1 MKDLW
6 LAVAHFIRLSW
17 RIDRRRLITGLGLL
31 LLGCLATPALAVA
44 LKHLT
49 EAVLDGHGGPAV
61 GFALAAALLL
71 VGEQMLGHF
80 AHLHYFELGELEE
93 VELQSRLLD
102 AAGAPGTLER
112 VGTPEFADTLHL
124 VREDVVRTRSALE
137 AVLQLVTI
145 GFQTVLT
152 MVLLAQVQPVLAL
165 LPLLAVPPVLVG
177 HRAQE
182 VVERA
187 KKDSAEDSRRTRDLL
202 RLATAPGPA
211 GEIRLSGAGPEL
223 RRRQAE
229 SWRAVSAVLNRA
241 QWSAAALRAVGQL
254 LFAAAYAAALLIT
267 VGAALDGRIG
277 LGDVI
282 LVITLTVQIS
292 TQTATFLGLFGTL
305 QGAGRT
311 VRRLARLGAEGDRA
325 PGPAAAEAPAG
336 TAAEPGPAA
345 GADPAGVPG
354 TAPPVARPGPS
365 VPARLHGGIRFEHVS
380 FSYPGAAEPVLDD
393 IDLEI
398 PAGSTIALV
407 GENGAGKSTL
417 VKLLCGLYR
426 PTRGRIL
433 VDGTD
438 LAELD
443 PVAWRARVAALL
455 QDFARYELPL
465 RQTVG
470 LGDLRPG
477 AQPGDDTAALAA
489 ALRSA
494 DAESVAAAL
503 PRGVDHLLGKGYGDG
518 AELSGGQW
526 QKLGLART
534 LLRPAPL
541 LLILDEPASA
551 LDAEAEHLLFDG
563 YGATARTRA
572 RAHGSVTVLVTHRFS
587 TVSRAE
593 RILVLTEGRVREWG
607 THEEL
612 MARPGLYAELYTLQA
627 AAYA

>member
-1 MKDLW
+1 
-6 LAVAHFIRLSW
+6 
-17 RIDRRRLITGLGLL
+17 
-31 LLGCLATPALAVA
+31 
-44 LKHLT
+44 
-49 EAVLDGHGGPAV
+49 
-61 GFALAAALLL
+61 
-71 VGEQMLGHF
+71 MLGHF

-93 VELQSRLLD
+93 IELQSRLLD
-102 AAGAPGTLER
+102 AAGGPDTLER
-112 VGTPEFADTLHL
+112 VAGPEFADTLHL
-124 VREDVVRTRSALE
+124 VREDVVKTRAALE
-137 AVLQLVTI
+137 AVLQLVAI
-145 GFQTVLT
+145 GLQTVLT
-152 MVLLAQVQPVLAL
+152 MVLLARVEPVLAL
-165 LPLLAVPPVLVG
+165 LPLLAVPPVLAG

-182 VVERA
+182 LVERA
-187 KKDSAEDSRRTRDLL
+187 KKRSAEHSRRTRDLL
-202 RLATAPGPA
+202 RLATEPGPA
-211 GEIRLSGAGPEL
+211 GEIRLSGAGPEI

-229 SWRAVSAVLNRA
+229 SWQAASTVLNRA
-241 QWSAAALRAVGQL
+241 QWGAAGLRAVGQL

-277 LGDVI
+277 FGDVI

-292 TQTATFLGLFGTL
+292 TQTAAFLGLFGTL

-311 VRRLARLGAEGDRA
+311 VRRLAVLGTEPPAGPVAAAVAEPADGVSAAPPPGTPATAQEPA
-325 PGPAAAEAPAG
+325 PGP
-336 TAAEPGPAA
+336 
-345 GADPAGVPG
+345 
-354 TAPPVARPGPS
+354 RS
-365 VPARLHGGIRFEHVS
+365 VPARLEGGIRFEHVS
-380 FSYPGAAEPVLDD
+380 FTYPGAAGPVLDD
-393 IDLEI
+393 IDLEL
-398 PAGSTIALV
+398 PAGATIALV
-407 GENGAGKSTL
+407 GENGAGKSTM

-438 LAELD
+438 LADLD
-443 PVAWRARVAALL
+443 AAAWRSRVAALL

-477 AQPGDDTAALAA
+477 TEPGEDEAALAA
-489 ALRSA
+489 ALRKA
-494 DAESVAAAL
+494 DAGSIVTAL
-503 PRGVDHLLGKGYGDG
+503 PQGADHLLGKGYGDG

-541 LLILDEPASA
+541 LLVLDEPASA

-572 RAHGSVTVLVTHRFS
+572 LAHGSVTVLVTHRFS

-593 RILVLTEGRVREWG
+593 RILVLDGGRVREWG
-607 THEEL
+607 THQDL

-627 AAYA
+627 GAYS

>member
-6 LAVAHFIRLSW
+6 LAISHFARLSW
-17 RIDRRRLITGLGLL
+17 RVDRRRLTTGLGLL

-44 LKHLT
+44 LKYLA
-49 EAVLDGHGGPAV
+49 EAVLEGHSSTAV
-61 GFALAAALLL
+61 GCALVSALFL
-71 VGEQMLGHF
+71 VAELMLGHF
-80 AHLHYFELGELEE
+80 AHLYYFELGELEE
-93 VELQSRLLD
+93 VELQSRIL
-102 AAGAPGTLER
+102 GASGGPDTLER
-112 VGTPEFADTLHL
+112 VGSPEFADALHL
-124 VREDVVRTRSALE
+124 VREEVVRTRSALE

-145 GFQTVLT
+145 GVQTVVT
-152 MVLLAQVQPVLAL
+152 MVLLARVEPVLAL

-177 HRAQE
+177 NRAQD

-187 KKDSAEDSRRTRDLL
+187 KKHSAEDSRRTRDLL

-229 SWRAVSAVLNRA
+229 SWQAASTVLNRS
-241 QWSAAALRAVGQL
+241 QWGAAALRAVGQT
-254 LFAAAYAAALLIT
+254 LFAAAYGAALLIT
-267 VGAALDGRIG
+267 IDGALAGRIG

-282 LVITLTVQIS
+282 LVITLMVQIS
-292 TQTATFLGLFGTL
+292 TQMTTFLGLFGIL

-311 VRRLARLGAEGDRA
+311 LRRLAELDTVSPGRTGET
-325 PGPAAAEAPAG
+325 GPAA
-336 TAAEPGPAA
+336 T
-345 GADPAGVPG
+345 
-354 TAPPVARPGPS
+354 
-365 VPARLHGGIRFEHVS
+365 PARDGSGPTRSAVSTPERSAPDRLRDGIRFEHVS
-380 FSYPGAAEPVLDD
+380 FSYPGASRPVLDD

-426 PTRGRIL
+426 PTQGRIL
-433 VDGTD
+433 VDGID
-438 LAELD
+438 LADLD
-443 PVAWRARVAALL
+443 AAAWRSRVAALL

-477 AQPGDDTAALAA
+477 AEPGQDDTALADALA
-489 ALRSA
+489 RA
-494 DAESVAAAL
+494 DAEAVVAAL
-503 PRGVDHLLGKGYGDG
+503 PQGSDQLLGKGYGDG
-518 AELSGGQW
+518 VELSGGQW

-541 LLILDEPASA
+541 LLVLDEPASA
-551 LDAEAEHLLFDG
+551 LDAEAEHTLFDG

-572 RAHGSVTVLVTHRFS
+572 LAHGSVTLLITHRFS

-593 RILVLTEGRVREWG
+593 RILVLADGRVREWG
-607 THEEL
+607 THEDL
-612 MARPGLYAELYTLQA
+612 MAERGLYAELYTLQA
-627 AAYA
+627 GAYV

>member
-1 MKDLW
+1 MKDL
-6 LAVAHFIRLSW
+6 LRAVSHFTRLSW

-49 EAVLDGHGGPAV
+49 EAVLAGDGGPAA

-71 VGEQMLGHF
+71 VAELMLGHF

-93 VELQSRLLD
+93 VELQTRLLD
-102 AAGAPGTLER
+102 AAGGPDTLER
-112 VGTPEFADTLHL
+112 VAGPEFADALHL
-124 VREDVVRTRSALE
+124 VREDVVKTRAALE
-137 AVLQLVTI
+137 AVLQLVAI
-145 GFQTVLT
+145 GLQTVLT
-152 MVLLAQVQPVLAL
+152 MLLLARVQPVLAL
-165 LPLLAVPPVLVG
+165 LPLLAVPPVLAG

-182 VVERA
+182 LVERA
-187 KKDSAEDSRRTRDLL
+187 KKRSAEDSRRTRDLL

-229 SWRAVSAVLNRA
+229 SWRAASGVLNRA
-241 QWSAAALRAVGQL
+241 QWGAAGLRAVGQL
-254 LFAAAYAAALLIT
+254 LFAAAYAGALLIT

-277 LGDVI
+277 LGDVV

-292 TQTATFLGLFGTL
+292 TQTAAFLGLFGVL

-311 VRRLARLGAEGDRA
+311 VRRLAGLAADESGGA
-325 PGPAAAEAPAG
+325 
-336 TAAEPGPAA
+336 
-345 GADPAGVPG
+345 ADPAPA
-354 TAPPVARPGPS
+354 TAAG
-365 VPARLHGGIRFEHVS
+365 VPARLERGIRFEHVS
-380 FSYPGAAEPVLDD
+380 FRYPGADHPVLDD
-393 IDLEI
+393 VSLDI
-398 PAGSTIALV
+398 PAGATIALV

-426 PTRGRIL
+426 PTGGRIL

-443 PVAWRARVAALL
+443 GAAWRERVAALL

-477 AQPGDDTAALAA
+477 REPGDDDTALAA
-489 ALRSA
+489 ALRKA
-494 DAESVAAAL
+494 DAESIVGAFPQGA
-503 PRGVDHLLGKGYGDG
+503 DQLLGKGYGDG

-541 LLILDEPASA
+541 LLVLDEPASA

-572 RAHGSVTVLVTHRFS
+572 AAHGSVTVLVTHRFS

-593 RILVLTEGRVREWG
+593 RILVLAGGRVREWG
-607 THEEL
+607 THEDL
-612 MARPGLYAELYTLQA
+612 MARPGLYAELYALQA
-627 AAYA
+627 GAYA